1 MLQPSFRSG
10 EQRKSLWRRLSP
22 RAVVFL
28 TWLVI
33 STGGPGVCAAM
44 AEVGVAP
51 YWFHFLPYLGLLCAL
66 VSLLVIERPES
77 ISLRAYA
84 AQLHARLLSEA
95 RDPARPTPA
104 TQVATTKETQ

>member
-22 RAVVFL
+22 RAVAFML
-28 TWLVI
+28 WLLIV
-33 STGGPGVCAAM
+33 TGGPGVCAAM

-51 YWFHFLPYLGLLCAL
+51 SWFHSLPYLGLLCAL
-66 VSLLVIERPES
+66 VSLVLVERPDS

-84 AQLHARLLSEA
+84 AQLHTRLMSEA
-95 RDPARPTPA
+95 REPVRPTPA

>member
-1 MLQPSFRSG
+1 MFRPSFRSRD
-10 EQRKSLWRRLSP
+10 QRKSLWRRLSP
-22 RAVVFL
+22 RATAFL
-28 TWLVI
+28 IWLLIV
-33 STGGPGVCAAM
+33 TGAPGVCAAM

-51 YWFHFLPYLGLLCAL
+51 SWFHSLPYLGLLCAL
-66 VSLLVIERPES
+66 VSLVAIERPDS
-77 ISLRAYA
+77 VSLRAYA